1 MIMDLQVLN
10 NVAGRIE
17 WDADAAKSA
26 ITAVI
31 APYRDLAVTDDNV
44 KDMEKAQKEL
54 ASMRRKIDKFRK
66 DTKKQAEAPIKAFEM
81 EVYNVLDII
90 AEAENPLSDQ
100 LKKYETQRI
109 SDAGKKVNAIAKKIA
124 EEIGLREEFFVQF
137 ATDGSWL
144 NRTAKKADVVKG
156 VTAELQRLMQL
167 QNLKDEHDR
176 LIEVNR
182 NQVKLLCETMS
193 EKYSLNTAITI
204 DDCPVNICEAAPE
217 ELQDIVRD
225 IAQKRAEVE
234 QRMMEAAAAM
244 NTPTEP
250 EPVKEEPAPA
260 EEPKNMLHTVTLRL
274 VNVTDER
281 LNCLRT
287 HNKIGGM
294 DYEIVEVR

>member
-1 MIMDLQVLN
+1 M
-10 NVAGRIE
+10 
-17 WDADAAKSA
+17 
-26 ITAVI
+26 
-31 APYRDLAVTDDNV
+31 
-44 KDMEKAQKEL
+44 
-54 ASMRRKIDKFRK
+54 
-66 DTKKQAEAPIKAFEM
+66 
-81 EVYNVLDII
+81 
-90 AEAENPLSDQ
+90 
-100 LKKYETQRI
+100 
-109 SDAGKKVNAIAKKIA
+109 
-124 EEIGLREEFFVQF
+124 
-137 ATDGSWL
+137 DGSWL

-193 EKYSLNTAITI
+193 EKYSLNTSITI
-204 DDCPVNICEAAPE
+204 DDCPANICEAAPE

>member
-1 MIMDLQVLN
+1 MELEVLN

-66 DTKKQAEAPIKAFEM
+66 DTKKQAEAPIKEFEM

-90 AEAENPLSDQ
+90 AEAENPLADQ
-100 LKKYETQRI
+100 LKKYEMQRV
-109 SDAGKKVNAIAKKIA
+109 SDAGKKVNALAKEIS
-124 EEIGLREEFFVQF
+124 EEIGLREEFFIQF

-156 VTAELQRLMQL
+156 VTAELQRLLQL
-167 QNLKDEHDR
+167 QNIKDEHDR

-204 DDCPVNICEAAPE
+204 DDCPANICEAAPE

-250 EPVKEEPAPA
+250 EPVKEVPAPA
-260 EEPKNMLHTVTLRL
+260 EEPKNMLHTVTMRL

-281 LNCLRT
+281 LECLRT
-287 HNKIGGM
+287 HSKIGGM